1 MARRWQHRAAEVS
14 GVSHSP
20 DTMPHMWRS
29 IATTKSL
36 QLHQMAEALPDLPPD
51 LPMTSSA

>member
-1 MARRWQHRAAEVS
+1 
-14 GVSHSP
+14 
-20 DTMPHMWRS
+20 MPHMWRS